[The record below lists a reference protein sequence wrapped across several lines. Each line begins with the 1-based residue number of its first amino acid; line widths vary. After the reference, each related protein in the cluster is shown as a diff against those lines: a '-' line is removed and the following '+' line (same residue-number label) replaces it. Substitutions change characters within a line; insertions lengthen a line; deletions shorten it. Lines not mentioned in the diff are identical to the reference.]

1 LSAILDPEI
10 VVIGGGVS
18 QAGDLLLE
26 PVREAFRK
34 YAPAG
39 GFRPEL
45 SIVAAEFVNDAGVVG
60 AADLARVSL
69 GPKVN

>member
-26 PVREAFRK
+26 PIREACRK

-45 SIVAAEFVNDAGVVG
+45 AIVTAEFVNDAGVVG

>member
-1 LSAILDPEI
+1 LDPE
-10 VVIGGGVS
+10 VVVVGGGVS
-18 QAGDLLLE
+18 QAGEILLE
-26 PVREAFRK
+26 PIREAFRS

-45 SIVAAEFVNDAGVVG
+45 AIVTAEFVNDAGVVG

-69 GPKVN
+69 APKVN